1 MVAENDQ
8 NLSLESKLG
17 LLSFDWDSSEFIK
30 VNTEICQS
38 CEKKPCLYVCPS
50 EVYTLNDE
58 ELVYNIEGC
67 IEMGLCTI
75 ACDQLGKGA
84 IEWNHPQGGKG
95 VSYKLG

>member
-30 VNTEICQS
+30 VNTEICKS

-50 EVYTLNDE
+50 EVYTLNEE
-58 ELVYNIEGC
+58 ELVYKELRAYNKIIKGNSENKGRSTA
-67 IEMGLCTI
+67 LVN
-75 ACDQLGKGA
+75 LGK
-84 IEWNHPQGGKG
+84 
-95 VSYKLG
+95 

>member
-38 CEKKPCLYVCPS
+38 CEKKPCLYVCPC
-50 EVYTLNDE
+50 EVYTLNE
-58 ELVYNIEGC
+58 EEVVYNI
-67 IEMGLCTI
+67 
-75 ACDQLGKGA
+75 
-84 IEWNHPQGGKG
+84 
-95 VSYKLG
+95 

>member
-30 VNTEICQS
+30 VNTEICKS

-58 ELVYNIEGC
+58 ELV
-67 IEMGLCTI
+67 
-75 ACDQLGKGA
+75 
-84 IEWNHPQGGKG
+84 
-95 VSYKLG
+95 

>member
-30 VNTEICQS
+30 VNTEICKS

-50 EVYTLNDE
+50 EVYTLNE
-58 ELVYNIEGC
+58 EEFCLLY
-67 IEMGLCTI
+67 TSPSPR
-75 ACDQLGKGA
+75 D
-84 IEWNHPQGGKG
+84 
-95 VSYKLG
+95 S